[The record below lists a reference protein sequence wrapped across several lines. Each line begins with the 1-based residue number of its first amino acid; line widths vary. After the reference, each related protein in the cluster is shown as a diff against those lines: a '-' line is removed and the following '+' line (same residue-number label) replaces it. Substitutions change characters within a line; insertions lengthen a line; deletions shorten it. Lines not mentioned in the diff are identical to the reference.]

1 MPSTQNAVNNHEYRS
16 VPITALAESA
26 TNPRKRFD
34 PKSLEELAAS
44 FKTQG
49 ILAPL
54 LVRELEESK
63 YEVVAGARRLRAAKL
78 AELEKLPVRVVKLT
92 DAEAIEA
99 QCVEN
104 LQREDI
110 HPLEEALG
118 FKSLLELGEPAYT
131 IAIIASRAGKSEA
144 YVYGRIRLADL
155 IPPVAEAFLKD
166 QITIGHALLIAKLP
180 ASQQQ
185 EAFSAAF
192 RGLWTSEGNSQ
203 VLIPVRELALCG
215 APHNANNAES
225 VFMRTPLRPIQTS
238 RSGTAPTLRII
249 VGAFSKAMSL
259 SVALNRPVRSLG
271 EIAASRVSSFTV
283 GSARV

>member
-1 MPSTQNAVNNHEYRS
+1 MHSTPNAIANHEYRS

-54 LVRELEESK
+54 LVRELEKSK
-63 YEVVAGARRLRAAKL
+63 YEVIAGARRFRAAKL
-78 AELEKLPVRVVKLT
+78 AELENLPVRVVKLT

-131 IAIIASRAGKSEA
+131 IATIASRAGKSEA
-144 YVYGRIRLADL
+144 YVYG
-155 IPPVAEAFLKD
+155 
-166 QITIGHALLIAKLP
+166 
-180 ASQQQ
+180 
-185 EAFSAAF
+185 
-192 RGLWTSEGNSQ
+192 
-203 VLIPVRELALCG
+203 LC
-215 APHNANNAES
+215 
-225 VFMRTPLRPIQTS
+225 F
-238 RSGTAPTLRII
+238 
-249 VGAFSKAMSL
+249 
-259 SVALNRPVRSLG
+259 
-271 EIAASRVSSFTV
+271 
-283 GSARV
+283 